1 VSRWRGPPRLW
12 ASALALLPLFGS
24 HDQAEQA
31 VRDGNALYEE
41 GRYGAALERYEAAAG
56 LRPNEGIIAFNEG
69 NAWYRQG
76 DTDKALEHYM
86 ASLGTEDP
94 ALRSRAKF
102 NIGVIRLR
110 QATAAER
117 TPGQALPQ
125 AQAAIRYFRES
136 LELDR
141 GLADARYNLEL
152 GLGFL
157 HQLEERLAQQQ
168 QSESRRIND
177 AFLRRG
183 QAQQE
188 AQPGQRQSQNRPK
201 DTHAERSDELPEQFA
216 AKDRPPEQGQA
227 PQPVSS
233 SPQSATELLE
243 RLLKEIAAM
252 ETWRQETRRAAL
264 QAPGERDPW

>member
-1 VSRWRGPPRLW
+1 MSRWRGPPRLW

-41 GRYGAALERYEAAAG
+41 GRYGAALERYEAAG
-56 LRPNEGIIAFNEG
+56 GFRPNEGIIAFNEG

-86 ASLGTEDP
+86 ASLGAEDP

-168 QSESRRIND
+168 QSKSRRIND

-188 AQPGQRQSQNRPK
+188 ARARAAPVAEPAQGHACRAQRR
-201 DTHAERSDELPEQFA
+201 A
-216 AKDRPPEQGQA
+216 AR
-227 PQPVSS
+227 SS
-233 SPQSATELLE
+233 SPPRTGRRSRA
-243 RLLKEIAAM
+243 RHPSPSRPARRPRPSSLKQTA
-252 ETWRQETRRAAL
+252 
-264 QAPGERDPW
+264 G